1 MIKCF
6 DHKEKKQIALKLVIN
21 TQQMHEQGLIEA
33 EILEHLSKLDKDCKE
48 HIVRGNGSFMFRDHV
63 CITFEI
69 LGQNLYDYS
78 RSIHFKPIPARQLK
92 CIAKNMLTALMFCHK
107 NGVIHCDMK
116 PENVLFYPNS
126 VMECKIIDFGSS
138 CFNGHQKYEYIQSRF
153 YRAPE
158 VILGVKYGTP
168 MDIWSFA
175 CIVVEM
181 LIGRP
186 IFAGEDEQEQLEMKK
201 EYIQKI
207 QTVVMEYVKVVE
219 PGDSVWSEAY
229 FHGDGDEIEAIL
241 NTENGYVTQQAKRG
255 YPYGYGEELEFT
267 EPEKEQ
273 LGDVECDVYETEYTV
288 DLAEQ
293 MNEDAGEEVIS
304 EPLTAVVTQK
314 YYVDPG
320 KDELIRV
327 VTDLTDQTAKTEA
340 SVFMMSQGLSAE
352 EALEKTSGDQ
362 LQELIEITAYDDDLS
377 IEIPDV

>member
-1 MIKCF
+1 MSKRYMSMILAGL
-6 DHKEKKQIALKLVIN
+6 ALFLTACGSQTPETNSPDDPSEGADV
-21 TQQMHEQGLIEA
+21 QA
-33 EILEHLSKLDKDCKE
+33 ELPAWLD
-48 HIVRGNGSFMFRDHV
+48 RFYNGS
-63 CITFEI
+63 
-69 LGQNLYDYS
+69 
-78 RSIHFKPIPARQLK
+78 
-92 CIAKNMLTALMFCHK
+92 
-107 NGVIHCDMK
+107 
-116 PENVLFYPNS
+116 
-126 VMECKIIDFGSS
+126 
-138 CFNGHQKYEYIQSRF
+138 YEYLNSTID
-153 YRAPE
+153 PE
-158 VILGVKYGTP
+158 TGT
-168 MDIWSFA
+168 A
-175 CIVVEM
+175 V
-181 LIGRP
+181 
-186 IFAGEDEQEQLEMKK
+186 
-201 EYIQKI
+201 
-207 QTVVMEYVKVVE
+207 TVMSGKRISSPYTEYVKVVE

-241 NTENGYVTQQAKRG
+241 NTEDGYVTQQAKRG

-314 YYVDPG
+314 YYVDPE

-327 VTDLTDQTAKTEA
+327 VTDLSDQTAKTEA

>member
-1 MIKCF
+1 MSKRSMSMILAGL
-6 DHKEKKQIALKLVIN
+6 ALFLTACGSQAPETNSPDDSSEGADV
-21 TQQMHEQGLIEA
+21 QA
-33 EILEHLSKLDKDCKE
+33 ELPAWLDKFY
-48 HIVRGNGSFMFRDHV
+48 NGS
-63 CITFEI
+63 
-69 LGQNLYDYS
+69 
-78 RSIHFKPIPARQLK
+78 
-92 CIAKNMLTALMFCHK
+92 
-107 NGVIHCDMK
+107 
-116 PENVLFYPNS
+116 
-126 VMECKIIDFGSS
+126 
-138 CFNGHQKYEYIQSRF
+138 YEYLNSTID
-153 YRAPE
+153 PE
-158 VILGVKYGTP
+158 TGT
-168 MDIWSFA
+168 A
-175 CIVVEM
+175 V
-181 LIGRP
+181 
-186 IFAGEDEQEQLEMKK
+186 
-201 EYIQKI
+201 
-207 QTVVMEYVKVVE
+207 TVMSGKRISSPYTEYVKVVE

-241 NTENGYVTQQAKRG
+241 NTEDGYVTQQTKRG
-255 YPYGYGEELEFT
+255 YPYGYGEELEFS

-327 VTDLTDQTAKTEA
+327 VTDLSDQTAKTEA

>member
-1 MIKCF
+1 MSGKRI
-6 DHKEKKQIALKLVIN
+6 
-21 TQQMHEQGLIEA
+21 
-33 EILEHLSKLDKDCKE
+33 
-48 HIVRGNGSFMFRDHV
+48 
-63 CITFEI
+63 
-69 LGQNLYDYS
+69 
-78 RSIHFKPIPARQLK
+78 
-92 CIAKNMLTALMFCHK
+92 
-107 NGVIHCDMK
+107 
-116 PENVLFYPNS
+116 
-126 VMECKIIDFGSS
+126 SS
-138 CFNGHQKYEYIQSRF
+138 PY
-153 YRAPE
+153 
-158 VILGVKYGTP
+158 T
-168 MDIWSFA
+168 
-175 CIVVEM
+175 
-181 LIGRP
+181 
-186 IFAGEDEQEQLEMKK
+186 
-201 EYIQKI
+201 
-207 QTVVMEYVKVVE
+207 EYVKVVE

-241 NTENGYVTQQAKRG
+241 NTEDGYVTQQTKRG

-304 EPLTAVVTQK
+304 EPLMAVVTQK
-314 YYVDPG
+314 YYVDPE

-327 VTDLTDQTAKTEA
+327 VTDLSDQTAKTEA

>member
-1 MIKCF
+1 MSKRYMSMILAGL
-6 DHKEKKQIALKLVIN
+6 ALFLTACGSQAPETNSPDDSSEGADV
-21 TQQMHEQGLIEA
+21 QA
-33 EILEHLSKLDKDCKE
+33 ELPAWLDKFY
-48 HIVRGNGSFMFRDHV
+48 NGS
-63 CITFEI
+63 
-69 LGQNLYDYS
+69 
-78 RSIHFKPIPARQLK
+78 
-92 CIAKNMLTALMFCHK
+92 
-107 NGVIHCDMK
+107 
-116 PENVLFYPNS
+116 
-126 VMECKIIDFGSS
+126 
-138 CFNGHQKYEYIQSRF
+138 YEYLNSTID
-153 YRAPE
+153 PE
-158 VILGVKYGTP
+158 TGT
-168 MDIWSFA
+168 A
-175 CIVVEM
+175 V
-181 LIGRP
+181 
-186 IFAGEDEQEQLEMKK
+186 
-201 EYIQKI
+201 
-207 QTVVMEYVKVVE
+207 TVMSGKRISSPYTEYVKVVE

-241 NTENGYVTQQAKRG
+241 NTEDGYVTQQTKRG

-327 VTDLTDQTAKTEA
+327 VTDLSDQTAKTEA
-340 SVFMMSQGLSAE
+340 SVFMMSQGLSAK

>member
-1 MIKCF
+1 MSKRSMSMILAGL
-6 DHKEKKQIALKLVIN
+6 ALFLTACGSQAPETNSPDDSSEGADV
-21 TQQMHEQGLIEA
+21 QA
-33 EILEHLSKLDKDCKE
+33 ELPAWLDKFY
-48 HIVRGNGSFMFRDHV
+48 NGS
-63 CITFEI
+63 
-69 LGQNLYDYS
+69 
-78 RSIHFKPIPARQLK
+78 
-92 CIAKNMLTALMFCHK
+92 
-107 NGVIHCDMK
+107 
-116 PENVLFYPNS
+116 
-126 VMECKIIDFGSS
+126 
-138 CFNGHQKYEYIQSRF
+138 YEYLNSTID
-153 YRAPE
+153 PE
-158 VILGVKYGTP
+158 TGT
-168 MDIWSFA
+168 A
-175 CIVVEM
+175 V
-181 LIGRP
+181 
-186 IFAGEDEQEQLEMKK
+186 
-201 EYIQKI
+201 
-207 QTVVMEYVKVVE
+207 TVMSGKRISSPYTEYVKVVE

-241 NTENGYVTQQAKRG
+241 NTEDGYVTQQTKRG

-327 VTDLTDQTAKTEA
+327 VTDLSDQTAKTEA

>member
-1 MIKCF
+1 MSKRYMTMILAGL
-6 DHKEKKQIALKLVIN
+6 ALFLTACGGQTPESNSSDDPSEGADV
-21 TQQMHEQGLIEA
+21 QA
-33 EILEHLSKLDKDCKE
+33 ELPAWLDKFY
-48 HIVRGNGSFMFRDHV
+48 NGS
-63 CITFEI
+63 
-69 LGQNLYDYS
+69 
-78 RSIHFKPIPARQLK
+78 
-92 CIAKNMLTALMFCHK
+92 
-107 NGVIHCDMK
+107 
-116 PENVLFYPNS
+116 
-126 VMECKIIDFGSS
+126 
-138 CFNGHQKYEYIQSRF
+138 YEYLNSTID
-153 YRAPE
+153 PE
-158 VILGVKYGTP
+158 TGT
-168 MDIWSFA
+168 A
-175 CIVVEM
+175 V
-181 LIGRP
+181 
-186 IFAGEDEQEQLEMKK
+186 
-201 EYIQKI
+201 
-207 QTVVMEYVKVVE
+207 TVMSGKRISSPYTEYVKVVE
-219 PGDSVWSEAY
+219 PEESVWSEAY

-241 NTENGYVTQQAKRG
+241 NTDDGYVTQQTKRG

-327 VTDLTDQTAKTEA
+327 VTDLSDQTAKTEA

>member
-1 MIKCF
+1 MSKRYMSMILAGL
-6 DHKEKKQIALKLVIN
+6 ALFLTACGGQTPETNSLDDPSEGADV
-21 TQQMHEQGLIEA
+21 QA
-33 EILEHLSKLDKDCKE
+33 ELPAWLD
-48 HIVRGNGSFMFRDHV
+48 RFYNGS
-63 CITFEI
+63 
-69 LGQNLYDYS
+69 
-78 RSIHFKPIPARQLK
+78 
-92 CIAKNMLTALMFCHK
+92 
-107 NGVIHCDMK
+107 
-116 PENVLFYPNS
+116 
-126 VMECKIIDFGSS
+126 
-138 CFNGHQKYEYIQSRF
+138 YEYLNSTID
-153 YRAPE
+153 PE
-158 VILGVKYGTP
+158 TGT
-168 MDIWSFA
+168 A
-175 CIVVEM
+175 V
-181 LIGRP
+181 
-186 IFAGEDEQEQLEMKK
+186 
-201 EYIQKI
+201 
-207 QTVVMEYVKVVE
+207 TVMSGKRISSPYTEYVKVVE

-241 NTENGYVTQQAKRG
+241 NTEDGYVTQQTKRG

-327 VTDLTDQTAKTEA
+327 VTDLSDQTAKTEA

>member
-1 MIKCF
+1 MSKRYMSMILAGL
-6 DHKEKKQIALKLVIN
+6 ALFLTACGSQAPETNSPDDLSEGADV
-21 TQQMHEQGLIEA
+21 QA
-33 EILEHLSKLDKDCKE
+33 ELPAWLDKFY
-48 HIVRGNGSFMFRDHV
+48 NGS
-63 CITFEI
+63 
-69 LGQNLYDYS
+69 
-78 RSIHFKPIPARQLK
+78 
-92 CIAKNMLTALMFCHK
+92 
-107 NGVIHCDMK
+107 
-116 PENVLFYPNS
+116 
-126 VMECKIIDFGSS
+126 
-138 CFNGHQKYEYIQSRF
+138 YEYLNSTID
-153 YRAPE
+153 PE
-158 VILGVKYGTP
+158 TGT
-168 MDIWSFA
+168 A
-175 CIVVEM
+175 V
-181 LIGRP
+181 
-186 IFAGEDEQEQLEMKK
+186 
-201 EYIQKI
+201 
-207 QTVVMEYVKVVE
+207 TVMSGKRISSPYTEYVKVVE

-241 NTENGYVTQQAKRG
+241 NTEDGYVTQQTKRG

-327 VTDLTDQTAKTEA
+327 VTDLSDQTAKTEA

>member
-1 MIKCF
+1 MSKRYMSMILAGL
-6 DHKEKKQIALKLVIN
+6 ALFLTACGSQAPETNSSDDPSEGADV
-21 TQQMHEQGLIEA
+21 QA
-33 EILEHLSKLDKDCKE
+33 ELPAWLDKFY
-48 HIVRGNGSFMFRDHV
+48 NGS
-63 CITFEI
+63 
-69 LGQNLYDYS
+69 
-78 RSIHFKPIPARQLK
+78 
-92 CIAKNMLTALMFCHK
+92 
-107 NGVIHCDMK
+107 
-116 PENVLFYPNS
+116 
-126 VMECKIIDFGSS
+126 
-138 CFNGHQKYEYIQSRF
+138 YEYLNSTID
-153 YRAPE
+153 PE
-158 VILGVKYGTP
+158 TGTAVTVMSGKRISSP
-168 MDIWSFA
+168 
-175 CIVVEM
+175 
-181 LIGRP
+181 
-186 IFAGEDEQEQLEMKK
+186 
-201 EYIQKI
+201 YI
-207 QTVVMEYVKVVE
+207 EYVKVVE

-241 NTENGYVTQQAKRG
+241 NTEDGYVTQQTKRG

-327 VTDLTDQTAKTEA
+327 VTDLSDQTAKTEA

-352 EALEKTSGDQ
+352 EALEETSGDQ